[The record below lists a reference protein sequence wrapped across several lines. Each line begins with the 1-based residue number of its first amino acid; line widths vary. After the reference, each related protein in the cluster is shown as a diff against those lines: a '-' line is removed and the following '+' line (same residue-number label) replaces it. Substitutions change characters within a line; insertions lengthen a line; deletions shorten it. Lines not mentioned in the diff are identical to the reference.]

1 MMKRATAAL
10 WLAGLLALSGAAA
23 AAPIAVTDHT
33 QEFNGQR
40 VDYQARVE
48 RFDIGDEKA
57 GAHLVAISYLARPDD
72 RQRPVVFVFN
82 GGPISPSIYLHGLA
96 LGPWRLHVPDELDAD
111 PSTFR
116 WAPNPHT
123 VLDVADLVFF
133 DPAGTGWSQLRA
145 DTPHGHYLSN
155 QTDAEQLADFVR
167 AWCRRH
173 HRCDAPKY
181 LFGES
186 YGTMR
191 AAEASRQLVTG
202 DDPVRLDG
210 VYLMGQALNIIETVY
225 RPANVMSY
233 VTSLPTMAALGW
245 YHGRVER
252 QGRSFEGFLDEV
264 RGFANGEFL
273 VALVRGGAL
282 PMDERQR
289 IAARL
294 EQLTGVA
301 AERYLDADLR
311 ISRVQFRRE
320 LLRDQGLVIGANDGR
335 YAARPTADNPLP
347 DGSAVVFGPL
357 FEHFNRYLRQQL
369 GADTGFEY
377 RTQSPVGG
385 LHNWDWG
392 NASPFGDWPYMAAL
406 RQAMEA
412 APGLRL
418 MIGVGY
424 HDNLTTVGATEHA
437 VAQAGWP
444 AARTAVRYYHGGHMA
459 YTIED
464 SLVRLAADLREF
476 VTSDGEME

>member
-1 MMKRATAAL
+1 MIRQAGAAL
-10 WLAGLLALSGAAA
+10 CLAALLAVSGAAA
-23 AAPIAVTDHT
+23 ATAIAVTEHA
-33 QEFNGQR
+33 QVFNGKR
-40 VDYQARVE
+40 IEYQARVE
-48 RFDIGDEKA
+48 RFDVGNDEG
-57 GAHLVAISYLARPDD
+57 GAHLVAVSYLARPDD

-96 LGPWRLHVPDELDAD
+96 LGPWRLHVPDALDAD
-111 PSTFR
+111 PSTFQ

-145 DTPHGHYLSN
+145 DTSHGHYLSN
-155 QTDAEQLADFVR
+155 KTDAAQLADFVR
-167 AWCRRH
+167 AWCSRFD
-173 HRCDAPKY
+173 RCDAPKY

-210 VYLMGQALNIIETVY
+210 VFLMGQALNIIETVY

-233 VTSLPTMAALGW
+233 VASLPTMAALGW
-245 YHGRVER
+245 YHGRVE
-252 QGRSFEGFLDEV
+252 QGGRSLEEFLDEV
-264 RGFANGEFL
+264 RAFANGDYL
-273 VALVRGGAL
+273 LALVRGGAL
-282 PMDERQR
+282 PADEAGR
-289 IAARL
+289 IAGRL
-294 EQLTGVA
+294 EALTGVS
-301 AERYLDADLR
+301 AERYLERDLR

-320 LLRDQGLVIGANDGR
+320 LLRDEGLVIGSNDGR
-335 YAARPTADNPLP
+335 YTARPTADNPLP
-347 DGSAVVFGPL
+347 DGSAVVYPPL
-357 FEHFNRYLRQQL
+357 FEHFNRYLREQL

-385 LHNWDWG
+385 LQNWDWG

-406 RQAMEA
+406 RQAMET

-437 VAQAGWP
+437 VAQSGWP
-444 AARTAVRYYHGGHMA
+444 AERTAIRYYHGGHMA

-464 SLVRLAADLREF
+464 SLIRMVGDLRGF
-476 VTSDGEME
+476 VTSDGGKE